1 MGPTYL
7 DTCLAEVDT
16 PGQLLTH
23 KGVRVVRAL
32 KHSLQCLQLAAVE
45 RGSVPSLLLL
55 SLGGTATA
63 RAGTLT

>member
-23 KGVRVVRAL
+23 KGVRVVCAL
-32 KHSLQCLQLAAVE
+32 EHSLQGLELAAVE

-55 SLGGTATA
+55 SFGGMATA
-63 RAGTLT
+63 RAGTVT